1 MKQAAAEEA
10 RSCGKSP
17 QKPETFRQKDRMRT
31 VL

>member
-10 RSCGKSP
+10 RACGESP
-17 QKPETFRQKDRMRT
+17 QCAETFRQKDRMRT